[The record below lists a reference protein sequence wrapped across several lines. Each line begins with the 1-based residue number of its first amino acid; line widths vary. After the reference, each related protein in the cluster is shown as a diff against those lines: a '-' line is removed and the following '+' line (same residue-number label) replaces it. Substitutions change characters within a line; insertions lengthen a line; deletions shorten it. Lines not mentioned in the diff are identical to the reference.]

1 MARGLVTASGLGT
14 SDERVHQK
22 NSPEVAA
29 AYVLAG
35 QSTAA
40 VLLDD
45 YGHSGHEEQ
54 KRAFD
59 GFALSKD
66 VKILTLPTG
75 QGLIIKP

>member
-1 MARGLVTASGLGT
+1 
-14 SDERVHQK
+14 
-22 NSPEVAA
+22 VAA